1 VKEAA
6 RILIVDDDPEITRML
21 ARSLSRLGYVVEATS
36 SPEEAVS
43 RSETTPFDAAVLDL
57 VMPGRDG
64 VDLAAAL
71 RSRTPGM
78 PIALLT
84 GYARSPLIKAA
95 ERQPGTAV
103 FAKPVAIADLAD
115 FLQTEIR

>member
-1 VKEAA
+1 
-6 RILIVDDDPEITRML
+6 
-21 ARSLSRLGYVVEATS
+21 
-36 SPEEAVS
+36 
-43 RSETTPFDAAVLDL
+43 
-57 VMPGRDG
+57 
-64 VDLAAAL
+64 
-71 RSRTPGM
+71 M